1 MCEHS
6 QRNSP
11 PPTPQGIFKKQ
22 PCMRKQSPFFSL
34 SSNLL
39 YQFWNWEVPDQSQQI
54 WYLVRA
60 LFLVHRWL
68 SSLCPHMTEGAR
80 ELSGASIRRALTP
93 LVKAPFSWPNH
104 LPKFSL
110 PHTITL
116 MIKFHHTNFE
126 GTQTFNLQLLLSL
139 LYFSP
144 RQCLSDLPPYKC
156 ICFVALLFSIE
167 ITDPQG
173 QGFFGSLL

>member
-1 MCEHS
+1 MVLASGDGRAIFLTTYLTLLLPHHVCRCVCTCTHTHMCEHS
-6 QRNSP
+6 QRDSP
-11 PPTPQGIFKKQ
+11 PPTPQSIFKTQ
-22 PCMRKQSPFFSL
+22 PCMRKQSPFLSL

-60 LFLVHRWL
+60 LFLVHRCL

-80 ELSGASIRRALTP
+80 ELSGASIRMALNP
-93 LVKAPFSWPNH
+93 LMKAPFSWPNH

-116 MIKFHHTNFE
+116 MIKFHHMNFD
-126 GTQTFNLQLLLSL
+126 GTQTFNL
-139 LYFSP
+139 
-144 RQCLSDLPPYKC
+144 
-156 ICFVALLFSIE
+156 
-167 ITDPQG
+167 
-173 QGFFGSLL
+173 